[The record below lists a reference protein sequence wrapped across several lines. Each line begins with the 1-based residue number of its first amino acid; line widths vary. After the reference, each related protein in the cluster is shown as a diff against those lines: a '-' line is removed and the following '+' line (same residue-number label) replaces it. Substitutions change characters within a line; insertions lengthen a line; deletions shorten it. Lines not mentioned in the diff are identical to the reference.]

1 MATTLFFMVD
11 IVQLEER
18 LIVAQKVVSSSL
30 TIHPL
35 KCLYG
40 LKAMIHG
47 FHPCDVGSIPITDF
61 YGAYAD
67 MIQ

>member
-30 TIHPL
+30 TIHPFYMSVWSNGYDI
-35 KCLYG
+35 CLPSRG
-40 LKAMIHG
+40 
-47 FHPCDVGSIPITDF
+47 
-61 YGAYAD
+61 
-67 MIQ
+67 